1 MTTSTAS
8 ARLNIKK
15 TIKKEV
21 LVQSLAKPASP
32 SNTLS
37 EFLAPLNHHLAKL
50 VFFQRPMQT
59 TIIAI
64 LHDHLKVNRER
75 DQRQSDGL
83 GLINVD
89 RNEKVS
95 SNINAVVTRNWIKN

>member
-1 MTTSTAS
+1 
-8 ARLNIKK
+8 
-15 TIKKEV
+15 
-21 LVQSLAKPASP
+21 
-32 SNTLS
+32 
-37 EFLAPLNHHLAKL
+37 
-50 VFFQRPMQT
+50 MQT
-59 TIIAI
+59 TMIAI